1 MDKEENLC
9 IFGKRLRTLRKKAK
23 LTQAKPAEKIDVPII
38 FIGIVEGGERN
49 TKYENVY
56 KTTASAHSHNPRKN
70 RLKPSLSQNKNE
82 LD

>member
-23 LTQAKPAEKIDVPII
+23 LTQAKPAEKIDVSTN
-38 FIGIVEGGERN
+38 FIGMVERDKRN

-56 KTTASAHSHNPRKN
+56 KATASAHSHNPRKN
-70 RLKPSLSQNKNE
+70 RLNVKSQIV
-82 LD
+82 